1 MDKKT
6 QSEIRQDYIHDR
18 AVIIAPGRE
27 NRPHH
32 FEQEGE
38 GKSIPQ
44 SKCPFCPE
52 KLKNVKAVLT
62 VGSENKWSVKVIK
75 NVFPVFSLEN
85 PHAYGLQEVI
95 VETPDH
101 QKEMSELTLDH
112 FIKILG
118 VYQKRTAAISK
129 NNKFQYLLIFKNN
142 GGRAGASLT
151 HAHSQILATS
161 FLPPHILH
169 RLTRAEEYK
178 IQMGSCYYCDL
189 IRKEKKSPRFVWE
202 DEHMS
207 CFTPWASNYNYEA
220 WIFPKRHVDNISV
233 LNKHEIRSLATILK
247 NILEKLRKFNLP
259 YNFYLHQAIRYPHEH
274 FYLRISPRRNVWA
287 GIELGSRLIVNSV
300 APEIAAQFYREK

>member
-1 MDKKT
+1 MDEKT

-27 NRPHH
+27 KRPQH

-44 SKCPFCPE
+44 SNCPFCPE
-52 KLKNVKAVLT
+52 KLKKVKAILT
-62 VGSENKWSVKVIK
+62 VGPEKKWLVKVIK
-75 NVFPVFSLEN
+75 NVFPVFSVDN
-85 PHAYGLQEVI
+85 PKAYGLQEVI
-95 VETPDH
+95 VETPEH
-101 QKEMSELTLDH
+101 NLEMSELPLSH
-112 FIKILG
+112 FEKILG
-118 VYQKRTAAISK
+118 VYQKRTAAISQNK
-129 NNKFQYLLIFKNN
+129 KFQYLLIFKNN

-151 HAHSQILATS
+151 HAHSQILAAS

-178 IQMGSCYYCDL
+178 IQMGTCYYCDL
-189 IRKEKKSPRFVWE
+189 IKKEKKSPRFVWE
-202 DEHMS
+202 DEYVS

-220 WIFPKRHVDNISV
+220 WIFPKRHVDNISL
-233 LNKHEIRSLATILK
+233 LNKNEIQSLAKILK
-247 NILEKLRKFNLP
+247 NILVKLRRFNLP
-259 YNFYLHQAIRYPHEH
+259 YNYYLHQAIRYPHEH

-300 APEIAAQFYREK
+300 SPEIAAKFYREK